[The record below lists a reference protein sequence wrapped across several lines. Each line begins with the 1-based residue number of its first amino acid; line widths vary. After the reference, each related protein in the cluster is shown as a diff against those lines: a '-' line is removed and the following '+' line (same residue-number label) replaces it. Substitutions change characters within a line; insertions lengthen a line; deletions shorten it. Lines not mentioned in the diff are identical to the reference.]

1 MRRERSRIKQSYHR
15 NKSPCN
21 TLCARGALEAVIPP
35 TELPPSCAPGP
46 WSILM
51 RSKLGS
57 NYLVYNANL
66 ADGSPSGGDS
76 EPKRQA
82 LKTVVGKGV
91 LPLRP
96 AMRRYLEGKTL

>member
-1 MRRERSRIKQSYHR
+1 MRARSAGGRHSAHGVTSELR
-15 NKSPCN
+15 
-21 TLCARGALEAVIPP
+21 AGA
-35 TELPPSCAPGP
+35 

-51 RSKLGS
+51 RSKVGS
-57 NYLVYNANL
+57 NFLVYNANL

-96 AMRRYLEGKTL
+96 AMRRYLEGKTPQTGLKAACQ